1 MSTNTGDVL
10 PSETRSPKLIARS
23 LGWAERAKFWIW
35 MGALL
40 ALLFASITLAV
51 AIGPVEIPTPQ
62 VWRIAFVHIFPGI
75 KVDWTNAQFNIVWL
89 IRFPRVL
96 LAVFVGASLAVVGV
110 TMQALVRN
118 PLADPYVL
126 GVSSGASVGA
136 VIVLS
141 LGMFAFAGLYAISLA
156 AFVGSM
162 LTFLLVFLLA
172 RHNGRLSATRL
183 ILSGVAV
190 SYLFSGLTSFITLT
204 SADRDLAR
212 RVLFWILGGLSGT
225 DWPDLALP
233 TVALFIGTIYLTL
246 QARSLNALIIGEESA
261 ATLGVNTTRFRQQ
274 LFLVVSLL
282 TGVMVAVSGA
292 IGFVGLMIPHM
303 VRFVIGSDHRRV
315 LPVSVLLGGIF
326 LVWADV
332 IARTLFAPVELP
344 IGVITSLFGA
354 PFFIWLMRNQLSTR
368 AGGGL

>member
-1 MSTNTGDVL
+1 M
-10 PSETRSPKLIARS
+10 
-23 LGWAERAKFWIW
+23 
-35 MGALL
+35 
-40 ALLFASITLAV
+40 
-51 AIGPVEIPTPQ
+51 EIPTPQ
-62 VWRIAFVHIFPGI
+62 VWRITFVHIFPSI
-75 KVDWTNAQFNIVWL
+75 EANWTNAQFNIVWL

-96 LAVFVGASLAVVGV
+96 LAVFVGAGLAVVGV

-118 PLADPYVL
+118 PLADPYIL

-141 LGMFAFAGLYAISLA
+141 LGMFAFVDLYAISLA
-156 AFVGSM
+156 AFLGSM
-162 LTFLLVFLLA
+162 LTFSLVFLLA
-172 RHNGRLSATRL
+172 QHNGRLSATRL

-303 VRFVIGSDHRRV
+303 VRFVTGSDHRRV

-326 LVWADV
+326 LIWADV

-354 PFFIWLMRNQLSTR
+354 PFFIWLMRTQLSTR
-368 AGGGL
+368 AGGGI